1 MNPMSAKMLS
11 NSPIQN
17 EYVRRTPASLALAER
32 AGAYFPS
39 AITHDSRHTLPYGIY
54 VERALGPRKWDA
66 DGNEYVDYFGGHGAL
81 MLGHRNAEVEAC
93 IQEALAAGTHF
104 GSSHAFE
111 VAWAAS
117 VRNLMPSAERIRFT
131 ASGTEATLLA
141 MRLARAYTG
150 RNRIARFRTHFHGWH
165 DHMAFGVSGH
175 FDGTASPG
183 VLPEVAAQ
191 VVLLDPDD
199 IGAVAQALENDS
211 GIAAVILEPT
221 GAGGGLVPLAPDFVV
236 RLRQITEQHDVLLI
250 MDEVVTGFRVH
261 PGGAQGLLGVRP
273 DLSTLAK
280 ILAGGLPGGAVAGR
294 ADILDHLDFQ
304 AAADGSFEKIHHPG
318 TFNANPLSAAAGA
331 KTLEIIAETDATERA
346 AAFGA
351 ALRPRLNQVFAD
363 AGLGWAAYGQQ
374 ASFFIF
380 MNGAG
385 LAIDPLNFDPLAIP
399 YQDLKS
405 KPPGLMNK
413 LRLALLT
420 GGVDIS
426 GSGGGVISATHGDDE
441 RDRTVEAFQQAVA
454 MLMAEE
460 DLPRL

>member
-1 MNPMSAKMLS
+1 MNQMGANMLS

-17 EYVRRTPASLALAER
+17 QYVQRTPASQALAER
-32 AGAYFPS
+32 ASAYFPS
-39 AITHDSRHTLPYGIY
+39 AITHDSRHTTPYGIY

-93 IQEALAAGTHF
+93 VQEALAAGTHF
-104 GSSHAFE
+104 GSSHQFE
-111 VAWAAS
+111 VAWAAA
-117 VRNLMPSAERIRFT
+117 VQHLMPSAERIRFT

-165 DHMAFGVSGH
+165 DHMAFGVSSH

-199 IGAVAQALENDS
+199 IDAVAQALENDAE
-211 GIAAVILEPT
+211 IAAVILEPT
-221 GAGGGLVPLAPDFVV
+221 GSGGGMAPLAPDFVV
-236 RLRQITEQHDVLLI
+236 QLREITEQHGVLLI
-250 MDEVVTGFRVH
+250 LDEVVTGFRVH
-261 PGGAQGLLGVRP
+261 PGGAQGLLGVTP
-273 DLSTLAK
+273 DLSSLAK
-280 ILAGGLPGGAVAGR
+280 ILAGGLPGGAVTGR
-294 ADILDHLDFQ
+294 ADIFDHLDFE
-304 AAADGSFEKIHHPG
+304 AAAARSFEKIHHPG
-318 TFNANPLSAAAGA
+318 TFNANPLSAAAGT
-331 KTLEIIAETDATERA
+331 KTLEIIAKTDATDRA

-385 LAIDPLNFDPLAIP
+385 LTIEPLNFDPLSIP

-413 LRLALLT
+413 LRLALLI

-426 GSGGGVISATHGDDE
+426 GSGGGVISATHGDDDLE
-441 RDRTVEAFQQAVA
+441 QTVEAFARAVA
-454 MLMAEE
+454 MLMAED

>member
-1 MNPMSAKMLS
+1 MLS

-17 EYVRRTPASLALAER
+17 KYMQRTPSSLALAEK

-39 AITHDSRHTLPYGIY
+39 AITHDSRHTTPYGIY
-54 VERALGPRKWDA
+54 VERAKGSRKWDA

-81 MLGHRNAEVEAC
+81 MLGHRNQEVEAC

-104 GSSHAFE
+104 GSSHQFE
-111 VAWAAS
+111 VAWAAA
-117 VRNLMPSAERIRFT
+117 VQKLMPSAERIRFT

-150 RNRIARFRTHFHGWH
+150 RNKIARFRTHFHGWH

-175 FDGTASPG
+175 FDGTATPG

-199 IGAVAQALENDS
+199 IDAVAETLKKDPE
-211 GIAAVILEPT
+211 IAAVILEPT
-221 GAGGGLVPLAPDFVV
+221 GSGGGMAPLAPGFVV
-236 RLRQITEQHDVLLI
+236 QLREITEQHGVLLI

-261 PGGAQGLLGVRP
+261 QGGAQGLLGVTP
-273 DLSTLAK
+273 DLSSLAK

-304 AAADGSFEKIHHPG
+304 ASADRGFEKIHHPG

-331 KTLEIIAETDATERA
+331 KTLEIIADTDATDRA

-374 ASFFIF
+374 ASFFVF
-380 MNGAG
+380 MNGTG
-385 LAIDPLNFDPLAIP
+385 LKIDPLNFDPLAIP

-413 LRLALLT
+413 LRLALLI

-426 GSGGGVISATHGDDE
+426 GAGGGVISATHDDNDLE
-441 RDRTVEAFQQAVA
+441 QTVAAFEQAVS
-454 MLMAEE
+454 MLMAED
-460 DLPRL
+460 DLPRT

>member
-1 MNPMSAKMLS
+1 MLS

-17 EYVRRTPASLALAER
+17 KYVARTSSSQALAEQ

-39 AITHDSRHTLPYGIY
+39 AITHDSRHTTPYGIY
-54 VERALGPRKWDA
+54 VERALGSRKWDA

-81 MLGHRNAEVEAC
+81 MLGHRNAEVEGC

-104 GSSHAFE
+104 GSSHQFE
-111 VAWAAS
+111 VAWAEA
-117 VRNLMPSAERIRFT
+117 VQALMPAAERIRFT

-150 RNRIARFRTHFHGWH
+150 RSRIARFRTHFHGWH

-175 FDGTASPG
+175 FDGTATPG
-183 VLPEVAAQ
+183 VLREVAAQ
-191 VVLLDPDD
+191 VLLLDPDD
-199 IGAVAQALENDS
+199 IDAVAQALENDPD
-211 GIAAVILEPT
+211 IAAVILEPT
-221 GAGGGLVPLAPDFVV
+221 GGGGGMAPLAPDFVSQ
-236 RLRQITEQHDVLLI
+236 LRQITEQHGVLLI

-261 PGGAQGLLGVRP
+261 KGGAQSLLGVTP
-273 DLSTLAK
+273 DLISLAK
-280 ILAGGLPGGAVAGR
+280 ILSGGLPGGAVAGR

-304 AAADGSFEKIHHPG
+304 AAADRSFEKIHHPG

-331 KTLEIIAETDATERA
+331 KTLQIIASTDATDRA

-351 ALRPRLNQVFAD
+351 RLRPRLNQVFAD
-363 AGLGWAAYGQQ
+363 RGLAWAAYGEK
-374 ASFFIF
+374 ASFFVF
-380 MNGAG
+380 MNAKGQAV
-385 LAIDPLNFDPLAIP
+385 DPLNFDPLAIP
-399 YQDLKS
+399 YQEIKA

-413 LRLALLT
+413 LRLALLI

-426 GSGGGVISATHGDDE
+426 GSGGGVISATHDDE
-441 RDRTVEAFQQAVA
+441 DLERTVTAFDQAVA

-460 DLPRL
+460 GLPLI

>member
-1 MNPMSAKMLS
+1 MLS

-17 EYVRRTPASLALAER
+17 QYVERTPSSLALAER

-39 AITHDSRHTLPYGIY
+39 AITHDSRHTTPYGIY
-54 VERALGPRKWDA
+54 VERAKGSRKWDA

-81 MLGHRNAEVEAC
+81 MLGHRNEEVEAAV
-93 IQEALAAGTHF
+93 QEALAAGTHF
-104 GSSHAFE
+104 GSSHQFE
-111 VAWAAS
+111 VAWAAA
-117 VRNLMPSAERIRFT
+117 VQNLMPAAERIRFT

-199 IGAVAQALENDS
+199 IDAVAQTLEADKE
-211 GIAAVILEPT
+211 IAAVILEPT
-221 GAGGGLVPLAPDFVV
+221 GGGGGMSPLAPDFVSQ
-236 RLRQITEQHDVLLI
+236 LRQVTEANDVLLI
-250 MDEVVTGFRVH
+250 LDEVVTGFRVH
-261 PGGAQGLLGVRP
+261 KGGAQGLYDVRP
-273 DLSTLAK
+273 DLCSLAK

-294 ADILDHLDFQ
+294 AEILDHLDFQ
-304 AAADGSFEKIHHPG
+304 AAEDRAFEKIHHPG

-331 KTLEIIAETDATERA
+331 KTLEIIAETDAVERA
-346 AAFGA
+346 GEFGV

-363 AGLGWAAYGQQ
+363 RGLAWAAYGQG
-374 ASFFIF
+374 ASFFVF
-380 MNGAG
+380 MNPSGRAV
-385 LAIDPLNFDPLAIP
+385 DPMTFDPLAIP
-399 YQDLKS
+399 YQEIKG

-413 LRLALLT
+413 LRLALLI

-426 GSGGGVISATHGDDE
+426 GSGGGVISATHDDDDLE
-441 RDRTVEAFQQAVA
+441 KTVAAFDQAA
-454 MLMAEE
+454 EMLMAED